1 MKFTTLFN
9 SKNPGLLGAVFSS
22 LLLGAVAFPVAGI
35 AQNTPTEQN
44 ELQAQAQP
52 MPLPQNVQ
60 MPVAYVLPGNAPVA
74 VEIINRTNTSITYEA
89 IGETRDRTLVGGD
102 EAMLMNLQIP
112 LTVTFERPDGGLI
125 QARPEIIAP
134 GQIRIYLDE
143 ANNLD
148 SDISNMRIDLNGSMY
163 LY

>member
-1 MKFTTLFN
+1 MKFTNLFK
-9 SKNPGLLGAVFSS
+9 SKNPGLLGALLSS
-22 LLLGAVAFPVAGI
+22 LLLGAVAFPIASI
-35 AQNTPTEQN
+35 AQDTPNEPN
-44 ELQAQAQP
+44 ELQAQAEP

-89 IGETRDRTLVGGD
+89 IGETRDRTLVGGE
-102 EAMLMNLQIP
+102 EAMLMDLQIP

-134 GQIRIYLDE
+134 GEIRIYLDE
-143 ANNLD
+143 AKSLD
-148 SDISNMRIDLNGSMY
+148 SDISNMRIEPNGNMY

>member
-1 MKFTTLFN
+1 MKFTNFFN
-9 SKNPGLLGAVFSS
+9 SKNPGLLGAIFSS
-22 LLLGAVAFPVAGI
+22 ILLGAVTFPIAGI
-35 AQNTPTEQN
+35 AQNTATEAK

-60 MPVAYVLPGNAPVA
+60 MPVAYVLPGNTPVA
-74 VEIINRTNTSITYEA
+74 VEIINLTNTAITYEA
-89 IGETRDRTLVGGD
+89 IGETRDRTLSGGD
-102 EAMLMNLQIP
+102 GAMLMDLQIP

-125 QARPEIIAP
+125 QAEPQIIAP
-134 GQIRIYLDE
+134 GEIRIYLSE

-148 SDISNMRIDLNGSMY
+148 SDISNMRIDTNGSMY

>member
-1 MKFTTLFN
+1 M
-9 SKNPGLLGAVFSS
+9 SS
-22 LLLGAVAFPVAGI
+22 LLLGAVAFPIASI
-35 AQNTPTEQN
+35 AQDTPNEPN
-44 ELQAQAQP
+44 ELQAQAEP

-89 IGETRDRTLVGGD
+89 IGETRDRTLVGGE
-102 EAMLMNLQIP
+102 EAMLMDLQIP

-134 GQIRIYLDE
+134 GEIRIYLDE
-143 ANNLD
+143 AKSLD
-148 SDISNMRIDLNGSMY
+148 SDISNMRIEPNGNMY